1 MLRVG
6 ITGGIGSGKTTVAR
20 LFQLLDIPVYF
31 ADDEAKNLMNHDPAL
46 KQAIIGV
53 FGEKAYNVNGLD
65 RGYISSLAFSEPDKL
80 NALNAIVHPAVIA
93 HGEKWML
100 RQSSPYV
107 LKEAALLF
115 ESGSNKQLD
124 FVIGVTCSTELRIDR
139 VMGRDGSSREAV
151 IARMQKQMNE
161 EEKMKLCDFVITND
175 EKTAIIPQVLRLHGQ
190 LLTRNI

>member
-20 LFQLLDIPVYF
+20 LFQLLGIPVYF
-31 ADDEAKNLMNHDPAL
+31 ADDEAKNLMNHDAAL
-46 KQAIIGV
+46 KQAIIAV
-53 FGEKAYNVNGLD
+53 FGEEAYNASGLN
-65 RGYISSLAFSEPDKL
+65 RALISSLAFSEPDKL

-100 RQSSPYV
+100 RQSAPYV

-139 VMGRDGSSREAV
+139 VVGRDGSSREAV
-151 IARMQKQMNE
+151 LARMQKQMDE
-161 EEKMKLCDFVITND
+161 EEKMKLCDFIITND

-190 LLTRNI
+190 LLNQSI